1 MRTKLGLADVHRL
14 LDVHHDVHRMMYIMM
29 YIMQPAS
36 LSTTLNMAA
45 VQLERSLKGLLER
58 DNKQNKSMEI
68 LNDPLPADLVQAAW
82 EVKGNF
88 PTRNASYRRA
98 VCTYLNLR
106 WQSVAGAGNC
116 FFAAVTT
123 SLLATLPANRT
134 EHLVGEGQL
143 RALVVDWLRLQMQLR
158 DDLAERVQ
166 AEIDAEL
173 HIPLICSRRG
183 VPRVTPT
190 TRDEYLKAVAVDQT
204 WIQGYHWLRA
214 VSTIALVRIG
224 LVIYPF
230 DSVIYFGQGDC
241 TIFLYKVRS
250 LTHCY
255 IIRLIHHPG

>member
-1 MRTKLGLADVHRL
+1 
-14 LDVHHDVHRMMYIMM
+14 
-29 YIMQPAS
+29 
-36 LSTTLNMAA
+36 
-45 VQLERSLKGLLER
+45 
-58 DNKQNKSMEI
+58 
-68 LNDPLPADLVQAAW
+68 
-82 EVKGNF
+82 
-88 PTRNASYRRA
+88 
-98 VCTYLNLR
+98 
-106 WQSVAGAGNC
+106 
-116 FFAAVTT
+116 
-123 SLLATLPANRT
+123 
-134 EHLVGEGQL
+134 
-143 RALVVDWLRLQMQLR
+143 MQLR